1 MFQTTNQIFY
11 GTHMDLPSILNSHC
25 SGKSPCFIGKFYVTS
40 SIAMLHHRREILII
54 STHFYSSTF
63 CLWPD
68 SLTAD
73 IIQATH
79 EQIQHLIP
87 QSCGD
92 AGEPAPWRHEPW
104 TRHQKHNL
112 RGCFW
117 VTPFLFH
124 EDNHPHWAIFL
135 YKPIEGHCYWSGTCG
150 IRTITELMQNLLE
163 TTVFTLKQKGIL

>member
-25 SGKSPCFIGKFYVTS
+25 SGKSPCFIGKFSVTS
-40 SIAMLHHRREILII
+40 SIAMLHHQREILII

-63 CLWPD
+63 CRPD
-68 SLTAD
+68 RLTAD

-163 TTVFTLKQKGIL
+163 TTVFTLKPKGIL